1 MRRLLFAIIGL
12 AAVVGVG
19 CEDYNP
25 PQSLRTEFNGEYPNA
40 VDIEWERRKGHVVA
54 EFELPGVSD
63 DCEAWYTKSGNWVMT
78 EYKIRYSELP
88 EAVRTSFETSYGKQT
103 PVDDICRVERNGQP
117 TIYFIEA
124 TIVFNGLLTDVYLDY
139 AEDGTLLR
147 TSADVENYDNIY
159 YYL

>member
-25 PQSLRTEFNGEYPNA
+25 PQSLRSEFNGEYPNA

-54 EFELPGVSD
+54 EFELPGVSN

-103 PVDDICRVERNGQP
+103 PVDDISRVERNGEP

>member
-103 PVDDICRVERNGQP
+103 PVDDISRVERNGQP

>member
-1 MRRLLFAIIGL
+1 MRRLIFALFAFV
-12 AAVVGVG
+12 AVAGVG
-19 CEDYNP
+19 CEDYHA

-54 EFELPGVSD
+54 EFSLPGVSD
-63 DCEAWYTKSGNWVMT
+63 DCEAWYTKSGKWVMT
-78 EYKIRYSELP
+78 EFKIRYSELP
-88 EAVRTSFETSYGKQT
+88 QAVRTSFETSYGTET
-103 PVDDICRVERNGQP
+103 PVDDVSRIERNGEP

-124 TIVFNGLLTDVYLDY
+124 TIVLNGLLTDVYLDY

-147 TSADVENYDNIY
+147 TFVDVENYDNIY

>member
-25 PQSLRTEFNGEYPNA
+25 PQSLRTAFNGEYPNA

-103 PVDDICRVERNGQP
+103 PVDDISRVERNGEP

>member
-103 PVDDICRVERNGQP
+103 PVDDISRVERNGEP

>member
-25 PQSLRTEFNGEYPNA
+25 PQSLRTAFNGEYPNA

-103 PVDDICRVERNGQP
+103 PVDDISRVERNGQP

>member
-1 MRRLLFAIIGL
+1 MRRLLFTIIGL

-103 PVDDICRVERNGQP
+103 PVDDISRVERNGEP

>member
-40 VDIEWERRKGHVVA
+40 VDVEWERRKGHVVA

-103 PVDDICRVERNGQP
+103 PVDDISRVERNGEP

>member
-25 PQSLRTEFNGEYPNA
+25 PQSLRSEFNGEYPNA

-103 PVDDICRVERNGQP
+103 PVDDISRVERNGEP